1 MKKFLALLLVAV
13 MCLPLMAC
21 GTSAD
26 QSNNSPE
33 AKEFLGKWVLFG
45 QDGYI
50 IEILENGT
58 AKSISPD
65 ESKDLSWYYNNQMKG
80 IFLAENGKNPYF
92 MQISEE
98 LDCRYLLMDGN
109 ALYHEDDLKFAENA
123 EIKRKQKLI
132 DARFAQF
139 ESLKLGETYS
149 LIDGVT
155 IQVHEFIREGD
166 KLNIRV
172 SVTNTT
178 QSVIALSSLGFYSGF
193 VYNRTSHSTRHAAL
207 SMQNTAL
214 TGGQTQE
221 LTLSTDYANAETSID
236 YALFGLTFN
245 EVTYYLNITE
255 YVK

>member
-1 MKKFLALLLVAV
+1 MKKLLALLLVAV
-13 MCLPLMAC
+13 MCLPLVAC
-21 GTSAD
+21 GAD
-26 QSNNSPE
+26 QSNNSAQ

-45 QDGYI
+45 QDGYM
-50 IEILENGT
+50 IEILENGV
-58 AKSISPD
+58 AKTHSPD
-65 ESKDLSWYYNNQMKG
+65 EVKNLNWYYNSQMKG
-80 IFLAENGKNPYF
+80 IFLAENGENPYF

-109 ALYHEDDLKFAENA
+109 ALYHEEDLKFAENA
-123 EIKRKQKLI
+123 EIKRKEKLI

-139 ESLKLGETYS
+139 ESLKLGESYT

-178 QSVIALSSLGFYSGF
+178 QSVMALASIGFYSGF
-193 VYNRTSHSTRHAAL
+193 VYNRTSHATRHAAL

-221 LTLSTDYANAETSID
+221 LTLSTDYATKETKID

>member
-1 MKKFLALLLVAV
+1 MKKLLALLLVAV
-13 MCLPLMAC
+13 MCLPLAAC
-21 GTSAD
+21 GNSD
-26 QSNNSPE
+26 QSNSSAE

-45 QDGYI
+45 QDGYV
-50 IEILENGT
+50 IEILKDGA
-58 AKSISPD
+58 AKTNSPD
-65 ESKDLSWYYNNQMKG
+65 EVKDLRWYYNSQMDG
-80 IFLAENGKNPYF
+80 IFLAENGENPYF
-92 MQISEE
+92 MQIRKE

-109 ALYHEDDLKFAENA
+109 ALYHEDDLEFAENA

-139 ESLKLGETYS
+139 KPLKLGEAYP

-178 QSVIALSSLGFYSGF
+178 QSVMALASVGFYSGF

-221 LTLSTDYANAETSID
+221 LTLSTDYANAETKID
-236 YALFGLTFN
+236 YALFGFTFN
-245 EVTYYLNITE
+245 EENYFLDITE